1 MSKKVYLLWF
11 GQTISWTGS
20 AMSFFAIGVWIYETT
35 GKASALS
42 TILFIVAIVGV
53 VTGPFGGVL
62 ADRFPRKTLIIIF
75 DLTIAVLMCVIGYFA
90 LNDILT
96 LPLLIPF
103 ALAFGIFEI
112 AHWTTWSAF
121 LGDVVKKNE
130 VTKVSALFE
139 SAEAISV
146 LVGPIGGAFIYSFF
160 GLTGVILV
168 DVISCIF
175 GIATITLFKSKKVET
190 KGKMNVKNIYLD
202 LIEAYNW
209 LKKQKGLL
217 TLVLILAICNFL
229 WGFTQV
235 LLPPMILSFTDATGL
250 GLVESSIGLA
260 FLFGSILS
268 LRLSDWLQGN
278 LKVAIYCGLLGG
290 LSLILGSIR
299 PSIFLLCVHG
309 VIGGVS
315 GTMQYTVSSGAWLAI
330 TTEDIRGR
338 ALALRGT
345 IAQMLRPLGVLI
357 AGPLGDY
364 LEFSFYPDN
373 VDLLSP
379 LVGIGPGRG
388 YAFFILFGHNKYLVV
403 LIYEKSLVLLL
414 LLPFCTEMNG
424 VVYVAVWIL
433 NLNNKNLANLSKQ
446 VKDITNQ

>member
-20 AMSFFAIGVWIYETT
+20 AMSFFAIGVWIFETT

-42 TILFIVAIVGV
+42 TVLFVVAIVGV

-62 ADRFPRKTLIIIF
+62 ADRFPRKKLIIAF
-75 DLTIAVLMCVIGYFA
+75 DLTIASLMCVIGYLA

-96 LPLLIPF
+96 LTLLIPF

-160 GLTGVILV
+160 GLPGVILF
-168 DVISCIF
+168 DVVTCFI
-175 GIATITLFKSKKVET
+175 GIATITLFKSKKVEL
-190 KGKMNVKNIYLD
+190 KNKLNFKNIYLD
-202 LIEAYNW
+202 LVEAYNW

-217 TLVLILAICNFL
+217 TLVLIFSIGNFL
-229 WGFTQV
+229 WGFGSV
-235 LLPPMILSFTDATGL
+235 LLPAMILSFTDAKGL
-250 GLVESSIGLA
+250 GIVESSVGIA
-260 FLFGSILS
+260 FLLGSVIS
-268 LRLSDWLQGN
+268 LRLSNWLQGN

-299 PSIFLLCVHG
+299 PSIILLCIHG

-315 GTMQYTVSSGAWLAI
+315 GTVQYTVSSGAWLAI

-345 IAQMLRPLGVLI
+345 IAQMLRPLGVVI

-364 LEFSFYPDN
+364 LEFTFYPAN
-373 VDLLSP
+373 VELLSP
-379 LVGIGPGRG
+379 IVGTGPGRG
-388 YAFFILFGHNKYLVV
+388 YAFLFFIV
-403 LIYEKSLVLLL
+403 
-414 LLPFCTEMNG
+414 G
-424 VVYVAVWIL
+424 VAYVALWIL
-433 NLNNKNLANLSKQ
+433 NFNNKNLKNLSKQ
-446 VKDITNQ
+446 VKDITQL

>member
-20 AMSFFAIGVWIYETT
+20 AMSFFAIGVWIFETT

-42 TILFIVAIVGV
+42 TVLFVVAIVGV

-62 ADRFPRKTLIIIF
+62 ADRFPRKKLIIAF
-75 DLTIAVLMCVIGYFA
+75 DLTIASLMCVIGYLA

-96 LPLLIPF
+96 LTLLIPF

-160 GLTGVILV
+160 GLPGVILF
-168 DVISCIF
+168 DVVTCFI
-175 GIATITLFKSKKVET
+175 GIATITLFKSKKVEL
-190 KGKMNVKNIYLD
+190 KNKLNFKNIYLD
-202 LIEAYNW
+202 LVEAYNW

-217 TLVLILAICNFL
+217 TLVLIFSIGNFL
-229 WGFTQV
+229 WGFGSV
-235 LLPPMILSFTDATGL
+235 LLPAMILSFTDAKGL
-250 GLVESSIGLA
+250 GIVESSVGIA
-260 FLFGSILS
+260 FLLGSVIS
-268 LRLSDWLQGN
+268 LRLSNWLQGN

-299 PSIFLLCVHG
+299 PSIILLCIHG

-315 GTMQYTVSSGAWLAI
+315 GTVQYTVSSGAWLAI

-345 IAQMLRPLGVLI
+345 IAQMLRPLGVVI

-364 LEFSFYPDN
+364 LEFTFYPAN
-373 VDLLSP
+373 LELLSP
-379 LVGIGPGRG
+379 IVGTGPGRG
-388 YAFFILFGHNKYLVV
+388 YAFLFFIV
-403 LIYEKSLVLLL
+403 
-414 LLPFCTEMNG
+414 G
-424 VVYVAVWIL
+424 VAYVAIWIL
-433 NLNNKNLANLSKQ
+433 NFNNKNLKNLSKQ
-446 VKDITNQ
+446 VKEITQL

>member
-11 GQTISWTGS
+11 GQTVSWTGS
-20 AMSFFAIGVWIYETT
+20 SMSFFAIGVWIYETT

-62 ADRFPRKTLIIIF
+62 ADRFPRKKLIIIF
-75 DLTIAVLMCVIGYFA
+75 DLIIAALMCVIGYLA
-90 LNDILT
+90 LSDFLT
-96 LPLLIPF
+96 LTLLIPF

-121 LGDVVKKNE
+121 LGDVVKKQE

-146 LVGPIGGAFIYSFF
+146 LIGPIGGAFIYSFF
-160 GLTGVILV
+160 GLPGVILV
-168 DVISCIF
+168 DLVTCFF
-175 GIATITLFKSKKVET
+175 GIATITFFKSKKVEI
-190 KGKMNVKNIYLD
+190 KGQLSFRNVYFD

-217 TLVLILAICNFL
+217 SLVSILSIGNFL
-229 WGFTQV
+229 WGFTSV
-235 LLPPMILSFTDATGL
+235 LIPPMILSFTDARGL
-250 GLVESSIGLA
+250 GIVESSVGLA
-260 FLFGSILS
+260 FLFGSIIS
-268 LRLSDWLQGN
+268 LRLADKLQGN
-278 LKVAIYCGLLGG
+278 LKVAIYMGLLGG
-290 LSLILGSIR
+290 VSLILGSIR
-299 PSIFLLCVHG
+299 PSIILLCIHG
-309 VIGGVS
+309 IIAGVS
-315 GTMQYTVSSGAWLAI
+315 GTVQYTVSSGAWLAI

-364 LEFSFYPDN
+364 LEFSFYPEN
-373 VDLLSP
+373 VNILSP
-379 LVGIGPGRG
+379 LVGTGPGRG
-388 YAFFILFGHNKYLVV
+388 YAFLFFLVGVFYVV
-403 LIYEKSLVLLL
+403 L
-414 LLPFCTEMNG
+414 
-424 VVYVAVWIL
+424 WIV
-433 NLNNKNLANLSKQ
+433 NFNNKNLKYLSSQ
-446 VKDITNQ
+446 VIEITNS

>member
-1 MSKKVYLLWF
+1 
-11 GQTISWTGS
+11 
-20 AMSFFAIGVWIYETT
+20 MSFFAIGVWIFETT

-42 TILFIVAIVGV
+42 TILFTVAIVGV

-62 ADRFPRKTLIIIF
+62 ADRFQRKTLIITF
-75 DLTIAVLMCVIGYFA
+75 DLIIALLMCVIGYLA
-90 LNDILT
+90 LNEALT
-96 LPLLIPF
+96 LTSLIPF

-146 LVGPIGGAFIYSFF
+146 LIGPIGGAFIYSFF

-168 DVISCIF
+168 DVITCLF
-175 GIATITLFKSKKVET
+175 GIATITLFKSKKIET
-190 KGKMNVKNIYLD
+190 KSNLSIKNIYFD

-217 TLVLILAICNFL
+217 SLVLILSACNFL

-235 LLPPMILSFTDATGL
+235 LIPPMILSFANATGL
-250 GLVESSIGLA
+250 GIVESSVGLA
-260 FLFGSILS
+260 FLFGSVIS
-268 LRLSDWLQGN
+268 LRLADWLQGN

-290 LSLILGSIR
+290 LALIIGSVR
-299 PSIFLLCVHG
+299 PSIFLLCVNG
-309 VIGGVS
+309 VIAGIS
-315 GTMQYTVSSGAWLAI
+315 GTVQYTVSSGAWLAI

-345 IAQMLRPLGVLI
+345 IAQMLRPLGVVI

-364 LEFSFYPDN
+364 LEFSFYPKN
-373 VDLLSP
+373 VDMLSP
-379 LVGIGPGRG
+379 LVGTGPGRG
-388 YAFFILFGHNKYLVV
+388 YAFLYFLIGVFYVV
-403 LIYEKSLVLLL
+403 VW
-414 LLPFCTEMNG
+414 
-424 VVYVAVWIL
+424 VV
-433 NLNNKNLANLSKQ
+433 NFNNKNLKFLSKQ
-446 VKDITNQ
+446 VIEITNN

>member
-11 GQTISWTGS
+11 GQTVSWTGS
-20 AMSFFAIGVWIYETT
+20 SMSFFAIGVWIFETT

-42 TILFIVAIVGV
+42 TILFTVAIVGV

-62 ADRFPRKTLIIIF
+62 ADRFQRKTLIITF
-75 DLTIAVLMCVIGYFA
+75 DLIIALLMCVIGYLA
-90 LNDILT
+90 LNEALT
-96 LPLLIPF
+96 LTSLIPF

-146 LVGPIGGAFIYSFF
+146 LIGPIGGAFIYSFF
-160 GLTGVILV
+160 GLTGAILV
-168 DVISCIF
+168 DVITCLF
-175 GIATITLFKSKKVET
+175 GIATITLFKSKKIET
-190 KGKMNVKNIYLD
+190 KSNLSIKNIYFD

-217 TLVLILAICNFL
+217 SLVLILSACNFL

-235 LLPPMILSFTDATGL
+235 LIPPMILSFADATGL
-250 GLVESSIGLA
+250 GIVESSVGLA
-260 FLFGSILS
+260 FLFGSVIS
-268 LRLSDWLQGN
+268 LRLADWLQGN

-290 LSLILGSIR
+290 LALIIGSVR
-299 PSIFLLCVHG
+299 PSIFLLCVNG
-309 VIGGVS
+309 VIAGIS
-315 GTMQYTVSSGAWLAI
+315 GTVQYTVSSGAWLAI

-345 IAQMLRPLGVLI
+345 IAQMLRPLGVVI

-364 LEFSFYPDN
+364 LEFSFYPKN
-373 VDLLSP
+373 VDMLSP
-379 LVGIGPGRG
+379 LVGTGPGRG
-388 YAFFILFGHNKYLVV
+388 YAFLYFLIGVFYVV
-403 LIYEKSLVLLL
+403 VW
-414 LLPFCTEMNG
+414 
-424 VVYVAVWIL
+424 VV
-433 NLNNKNLANLSKQ
+433 NFNNKNLKFLSKQ
-446 VKDITNQ
+446 VIEITNN

>member
-11 GQTISWTGS
+11 GQTVSWTGS
-20 AMSFFAIGVWIYETT
+20 SMSFFAIGVWIFETT

-42 TILFIVAIVGV
+42 TILFTVAIVGV

-62 ADRFPRKTLIIIF
+62 ADRFQRKTLIITF
-75 DLTIAVLMCVIGYFA
+75 DLIIALLMCVIGYLA
-90 LNDILT
+90 LNEALT
-96 LPLLIPF
+96 LTSLIPF

-121 LGDVVKKNE
+121 LGYVVKKNE

-146 LVGPIGGAFIYSFF
+146 LIGPIGGAFIYSFF

-168 DVISCIF
+168 DVITCLF
-175 GIATITLFKSKKVET
+175 GIATITLFKSKKIET
-190 KGKMNVKNIYLD
+190 KSNLSIKNIYFD

-217 TLVLILAICNFL
+217 SLVLILSACNFL

-235 LLPPMILSFTDATGL
+235 LIPPMILSFADATGL
-250 GLVESSIGLA
+250 GIVESSVGLA
-260 FLFGSILS
+260 FLFGSVIS
-268 LRLSDWLQGN
+268 LRLADWLQGN

-290 LSLILGSIR
+290 LALIIGSVR
-299 PSIFLLCVHG
+299 PSIFLLCVNG
-309 VIGGVS
+309 VIAGIS
-315 GTMQYTVSSGAWLAI
+315 GTVQYTVSSGAWLAI

-345 IAQMLRPLGVLI
+345 IAQMLRPLGVVI

-364 LEFSFYPDN
+364 LEFSFYPKN
-373 VDLLSP
+373 VDMLSP
-379 LVGIGPGRG
+379 LVGTGPGRG
-388 YAFFILFGHNKYLVV
+388 YAFLYFLIGVFYVV
-403 LIYEKSLVLLL
+403 VW
-414 LLPFCTEMNG
+414 
-424 VVYVAVWIL
+424 VV
-433 NLNNKNLANLSKQ
+433 NFNNKNLKFLSKQ
-446 VKDITNQ
+446 VIEITNN

>member
-11 GQTISWTGS
+11 GQTVSWTGS
-20 AMSFFAIGVWIYETT
+20 SMSFFAIGVWIFETT

-42 TILFIVAIVGV
+42 TILFTVAIVGV

-62 ADRFPRKTLIIIF
+62 ADRFPRKTLIITF
-75 DLTIAVLMCVIGYFA
+75 DLIIAVLMCVIGYLA
-90 LNDILT
+90 LNEALT
-96 LPLLIPF
+96 LTSLIPF

-146 LVGPIGGAFIYSFF
+146 LIGPIGGAFIYSFF

-168 DVISCIF
+168 DVVTCLF
-175 GIATITLFKSKKVET
+175 GIATITLFKSKKIEA
-190 KGKMNVKNIYLD
+190 KSNLSVKNIYFD

-217 TLVLILAICNFL
+217 SLVLILSVCNFL

-235 LLPPMILSFTDATGL
+235 LIPPMILSFADATGL
-250 GLVESSIGLA
+250 GIVESSVGLA
-260 FLFGSILS
+260 FLFGSVIS
-268 LRLSDWLQGN
+268 LRFADWLQGN

-290 LSLILGSIR
+290 LALIIGSVR
-299 PSIFLLCVHG
+299 PSIFLLCING
-309 VIGGVS
+309 VIAGIS
-315 GTMQYTVSSGAWLAI
+315 GTVQYTVSSGAWLAI

-345 IAQMLRPLGVLI
+345 IAQMLRPLGVVI

-364 LEFSFYPDN
+364 LEFTFYPKN
-373 VDLLSP
+373 VDMLYP
-379 LVGIGPGRG
+379 LVGTGPGRG
-388 YAFFILFGHNKYLVV
+388 YAFLYFLIGIFYVV
-403 LIYEKSLVLLL
+403 IWVLN
-414 LLPFCTEMNG
+414 F
-424 VVYVAVWIL
+424 
-433 NLNNKNLANLSKQ
+433 NNKNLKFLSKQ
-446 VKDITNQ
+446 VIEITNN

>member
-20 AMSFFAIGVWIYETT
+20 AMSFFAIGVWIFETT

-42 TILFIVAIVGV
+42 TVLFVVAIVGV

-62 ADRFPRKTLIIIF
+62 ADRFPRKKLIIAF
-75 DLTIAVLMCVIGYFA
+75 DLTIASLMCVIGYLA

-96 LPLLIPF
+96 LTLLIPF

-160 GLTGVILV
+160 GLPGVILF
-168 DVISCIF
+168 DVITCFI
-175 GIATITLFKSKKVET
+175 GIATITLFKSKKVEL
-190 KGKMNVKNIYLD
+190 KNKLNFKNIYLD
-202 LIEAYNW
+202 LVEAYNW

-217 TLVLILAICNFL
+217 TLVLIFSIGNFL
-229 WGFTQV
+229 WGFGSV
-235 LLPPMILSFTDATGL
+235 LLPAMILSFTDAKGL
-250 GLVESSIGLA
+250 GIVESSVGIA
-260 FLFGSILS
+260 FLLGSVIS
-268 LRLSDWLQGN
+268 LRLSNWLQGN

-299 PSIFLLCVHG
+299 PSIILLCIHG

-315 GTMQYTVSSGAWLAI
+315 GTVQYTVSSGAWLAI

-345 IAQMLRPLGVLI
+345 IAQMLRPLGVVI

-364 LEFSFYPDN
+364 LEFTFYPAN
-373 VDLLSP
+373 VELLSP
-379 LVGIGPGRG
+379 IVGTGPGRG
-388 YAFFILFGHNKYLVV
+388 YAFLFFIV
-403 LIYEKSLVLLL
+403 
-414 LLPFCTEMNG
+414 G
-424 VVYVAVWIL
+424 VAYVALWIL
-433 NLNNKNLANLSKQ
+433 NFNNKNLKNLSKQ
-446 VKDITNQ
+446 VKDITQL

>member
-20 AMSFFAIGVWIYETT
+20 AMSFFAIGVWIFETT

-42 TILFIVAIVGV
+42 TVLFVVAIVGV

-62 ADRFPRKTLIIIF
+62 ADRFPRKKLIIAF
-75 DLTIAVLMCVIGYFA
+75 DLTIASLMCVIGYLA

-96 LPLLIPF
+96 LTLLIPF

-160 GLTGVILV
+160 GLPGVILF
-168 DVISCIF
+168 DVVTCFI
-175 GIATITLFKSKKVET
+175 GIATITLFKSKKVEL
-190 KGKMNVKNIYLD
+190 KNKLNFKNIYLD
-202 LIEAYNW
+202 LVEAYNW

-217 TLVLILAICNFL
+217 TLVLIFSIGNFL
-229 WGFTQV
+229 WGFGSV
-235 LLPPMILSFTDATGL
+235 LLPAMILSFTDAKGL
-250 GLVESSIGLA
+250 GIVESSVGIA
-260 FLFGSILS
+260 FLLGSVIS
-268 LRLSDWLQGN
+268 LRLSNWLQGN

-299 PSIFLLCVHG
+299 PSIILLCIHG

-315 GTMQYTVSSGAWLAI
+315 GTVQYTVSSGAWLAI

-345 IAQMLRPLGVLI
+345 IAQMLRPLGVVI

-364 LEFSFYPDN
+364 LEFTFYPAN
-373 VDLLSP
+373 VELLSP
-379 LVGIGPGRG
+379 IVGTGPGRG
-388 YAFFILFGHNKYLVV
+388 YALLFFIV
-403 LIYEKSLVLLL
+403 
-414 LLPFCTEMNG
+414 G
-424 VVYVAVWIL
+424 VAYVALWIL
-433 NLNNKNLANLSKQ
+433 NFNNKNLRNLSRQ
-446 VKDITNQ
+446 VKEITNN

>member
-11 GQTISWTGS
+11 GQTVSWTGS
-20 AMSFFAIGVWIYETT
+20 AMSFFAVGVWIYETT

-62 ADRFPRKTLIIIF
+62 ADRFQRKKLIIIF
-75 DLTIAVLMCVIGYFA
+75 DLIIAVLMCVIGYLA
-90 LNDILT
+90 LNDLLT
-96 LPLLIPF
+96 LTLLIPF

-121 LGDVVKKNE
+121 LGDVVKKQE

-146 LVGPIGGAFIYSFF
+146 LIGPIGGAFIYSFF
-160 GLTGVILV
+160 GLPGVILV
-168 DVISCIF
+168 DLITCFF
-175 GIATITLFKSKKVET
+175 GIATITFFKSKKVEI
-190 KGKMNVKNIYLD
+190 KGKLSFRNVYFD

-209 LKKQKGLL
+209 LKKQRGLL
-217 TLVLILAICNFL
+217 SLVSIFSIGNFL
-229 WGFTQV
+229 WGFTSV
-235 LLPPMILSFTDATGL
+235 LIPPMILSFTDARGL
-250 GLVESSIGLA
+250 GIVESSVGLA
-260 FLFGSILS
+260 FLFGSIIS
-268 LRLSDWLQGN
+268 LRLADKLHGN
-278 LKVAIYCGLLGG
+278 LKVAIYMGLLGG
-290 LSLILGSIR
+290 ISLILGSIR
-299 PSIFLLCVHG
+299 PSIILLCIHG
-309 VIGGVS
+309 IIAGVS
-315 GTMQYTVSSGAWLAI
+315 GTVQYTVSSGAWLSI

-373 VDLLSP
+373 IDTLSP
-379 LVGIGPGRG
+379 LVGTGPGRG
-388 YAFFILFGHNKYLVV
+388 YAFLFFLVGVFYVV
-403 LIYEKSLVLLL
+403 L
-414 LLPFCTEMNG
+414 
-424 VVYVAVWIL
+424 WIV
-433 NLNNKNLANLSKQ
+433 NFNNKNLKFLSKQ
-446 VKDITNQ
+446 VFEITNS

>member
-11 GQTISWTGS
+11 GQTVSWTGS
-20 AMSFFAIGVWIYETT
+20 SMSFFAIGVWIFETT

-42 TILFIVAIVGV
+42 TILFTVAIVGV

-62 ADRFPRKTLIIIF
+62 ADRFQRKTLIITF
-75 DLTIAVLMCVIGYFA
+75 DLIIALLMCVIGYLA
-90 LNDILT
+90 LNEALT
-96 LPLLIPF
+96 LTSLIPF

-146 LVGPIGGAFIYSFF
+146 LIGPIGGAFIYSFF

-168 DVISCIF
+168 DVITCLF
-175 GIATITLFKSKKVET
+175 GIATITLFKSKKIET
-190 KGKMNVKNIYLD
+190 KSNLSIKNIYFD

-217 TLVLILAICNFL
+217 SLVLILSACNFL

-235 LLPPMILSFTDATGL
+235 LIPPMILSFADATGL
-250 GLVESSIGLA
+250 GIVESSVGLA
-260 FLFGSILS
+260 FLFGSVIS
-268 LRLSDWLQGN
+268 LRLADWLQGN

-290 LSLILGSIR
+290 LALIIGSVR
-299 PSIFLLCVHG
+299 PSIFLLCVNG
-309 VIGGVS
+309 VIAGIS
-315 GTMQYTVSSGAWLAI
+315 GTVQYTVSSGAWLAI

-345 IAQMLRPLGVLI
+345 IAQMLRPLGVVI

-364 LEFSFYPDN
+364 LEFSFYPKN
-373 VDLLSP
+373 VDMLSP
-379 LVGIGPGRG
+379 LVGTGPGRG
-388 YAFFILFGHNKYLVV
+388 YAFLYFLIGVFYVV
-403 LIYEKSLVLLL
+403 V
-414 LLPFCTEMNG
+414 
-424 VVYVAVWIL
+424 
-433 NLNNKNLANLSKQ
+433 
-446 VKDITNQ
+446 

>member
-11 GQTISWTGS
+11 GQTVSWTGS
-20 AMSFFAIGVWIYETT
+20 SMSFFAIGVWIYETT

-75 DLTIAVLMCVIGYFA
+75 DLIIAVLMCVIGYLA
-90 LNDILT
+90 LNDVLT
-96 LPLLIPF
+96 LTLLIPF

-121 LGDVVKKNE
+121 LGDVVKKQE

-146 LVGPIGGAFIYSFF
+146 LIGPIGGAFIYSFF
-160 GLTGVILV
+160 GLPGVILV
-168 DVISCIF
+168 DLITCFF
-175 GIATITLFKSKKVET
+175 GIATITFFKSKKVEI
-190 KGKMNVKNIYLD
+190 KGKLSFKNVYLD

-217 TLVLILAICNFL
+217 SLVTILTIGNFL
-229 WGFTQV
+229 WGFTSV
-235 LLPPMILSFTDATGL
+235 LLPPMILSFTDARGL
-250 GLVESSIGLA
+250 GIVESSVGLA
-260 FLFGSILS
+260 FLFGSIIS
-268 LRLSDWLQGN
+268 LRLADKLQGN
-278 LKVAIYCGLLGG
+278 LKVAIYMGLLGG
-290 LSLILGSIR
+290 ISLILGSIR
-299 PSIFLLCVHG
+299 PSIILLCIHG
-309 VIGGVS
+309 VIAGVS
-315 GTMQYTVSSGAWLAI
+315 GTVQYTVSSGAWLAI

-345 IAQMLRPLGVLI
+345 IAQMLRPLGVVI

-364 LEFSFYPDN
+364 LEFTFYPENIDI
-373 VDLLSP
+373 LSP
-379 LVGIGPGRG
+379 LVGTGPGRG
-388 YAFFILFGHNKYLVV
+388 YAFLYFLIGVFYVV
-403 LIYEKSLVLLL
+403 VW
-414 LLPFCTEMNG
+414 
-424 VVYVAVWIL
+424 VV
-433 NLNNKNLANLSKQ
+433 NFNNKNLKFLSKQ
-446 VKDITNQ
+446 VIEITNN